1 VRFLEQVYDEI
12 SLQVREKLRHE
23 NGYLVGRDAEFF
35 GADRGFLDPERSA
48 PKNSA
53 SRLTTDQQKY
63 FSILTMA

>member
-35 GADRGFLDPERSA
+35 GAERSG
-48 PKNSA
+48 
-53 SRLTTDQQKY
+53 SRKPRSEELRV
-63 FSILTMA
+63 AANH